1 MKPHNRFGSAG
12 LLLLFLLF
20 AAPLLR
26 PDDWP
31 NWRGPNHDGISSEK
45 GLSFTWKSKPK
56 VLWKR
61 ELGASF
67 SSFAAVGE
75 RVYTC
80 GTGGGKQKLICLGA
94 VDGKPVWE
102 IDIEGELQERQG
114 GDGCRATPSV
124 DNGLVYVLGA
134 KGTLL
139 CVKAK
144 DGREVWRQKF
154 SAAPTWFYSGSVL
167 IEGDLAVVS
176 PGGGDGSL
184 AAFNKKTGSR
194 VWKAG
199 SDGAGYATPYPFTF
213 EKTRYIACFSAK
225 EILVVE
231 ADDGSV
237 AWRSTWKTSY
247 DVNSATPIYDD
258 GNLFDSSGY
267 GHGCALFRLR
277 KSGGKLT
284 VREVWKNQVI
294 RSKFQTCVLY
304 KGFLFGADEQ
314 ALKCVQLK
322 TGKLVWRKDRLGAS
336 GGRGS
341 RTRHGTL
348 TLADGHLIFLAENG
362 QLLIAKASPSGFKP
376 RAGAKLL
383 SGRCWTA
390 PALQDGR
397 LYLRSLDT
405 AVCIDLGK

>member
-94 VDGKPVWE
+94 ADGKPAWE

-114 GDGCRATPSV
+114 GDGCRATPAV

-139 CVKAK
+139 CVNAK
-144 DGREVWRQKF
+144 DGREVWR
-154 SAAPTWFYSGSVL
+154 
-167 IEGDLAVVS
+167 
-176 PGGGDGSL
+176 
-184 AAFNKKTGSR
+184 
-194 VWKAG
+194 
-199 SDGAGYATPYPFTF
+199 
-213 EKTRYIACFSAK
+213 
-225 EILVVE
+225 
-231 ADDGSV
+231 
-237 AWRSTWKTSY
+237 
-247 DVNSATPIYDD
+247 
-258 GNLFDSSGY
+258 
-267 GHGCALFRLR
+267 
-277 KSGGKLT
+277 
-284 VREVWKNQVI
+284 
-294 RSKFQTCVLY
+294 
-304 KGFLFGADEQ
+304 
-314 ALKCVQLK
+314 
-322 TGKLVWRKDRLGAS
+322 
-336 GGRGS
+336 
-341 RTRHGTL
+341 
-348 TLADGHLIFLAENG
+348 
-362 QLLIAKASPSGFKP
+362 
-376 RAGAKLL
+376 
-383 SGRCWTA
+383 
-390 PALQDGR
+390 
-397 LYLRSLDT
+397 
-405 AVCIDLGK
+405 